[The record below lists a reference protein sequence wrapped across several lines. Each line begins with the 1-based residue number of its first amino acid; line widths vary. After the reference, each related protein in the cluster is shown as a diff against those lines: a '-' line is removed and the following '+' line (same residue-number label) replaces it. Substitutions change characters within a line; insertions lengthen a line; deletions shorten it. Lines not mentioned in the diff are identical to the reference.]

1 MRRPILTISTFQVL
15 SDGDPVQFEAVPQ
28 DSQDNPYYCS
38 WFASLVWKGKRPPF
52 EDPNLATGNT
62 LSVVGRRGSIG
73 STGSSESISTDG
85 SSESLAS
92 LPTSTPVENVERGV
106 GVIAKILDEAC
117 GLIWW
122 PIRPNHFQSVWFDR
136 KHTFLYGMN
145 LAQHDLGETFRQ
157 GEVFTK
163 DICKTPNV
171 LTIDIFQAT
180 LSISSVSGQMTPLPL
195 AGWRARCW

>member
-1 MRRPILTISTFQVL
+1 MFEESHVTFSSLQVL

-52 EDPNLATGNT
+52 EDPNLASGNT

-92 LPTSTPVENVERGV
+92 LPATAAPVENVERGV

-157 GEVFTK
+157 GGN
-163 DICKTPNV
+163 CKKFLSN
-171 LTIDIFQAT
+171 LDIFHFQAI
-180 LSISSVSGQMTPLPL
+180 LSISSVSGRMTQRRQD
-195 AGWRARCW
+195 GWRARCW

>member
-1 MRRPILTISTFQVL
+1 M
-15 SDGDPVQFEAVPQ
+15 
-28 DSQDNPYYCS
+28 
-38 WFASLVWKGKRPPF
+38 VWKGKRPPF
-52 EDPNLATGNT
+52 EDPSLASNSGNT

-85 SSESLAS
+85 SSESLSS
-92 LPTSTPVENVERGV
+92 LPLAPAVPVENVERGS

-122 PIRPNHFQSVWFDR
+122 PIRPNHYQSVWFDR

-157 GEVFTK
+157 GN
-163 DICKTPNV
+163 NV
-171 LTIDIFQAT
+171 LHILHQFVYTFPC
-180 LSISSVSGQMTPLPL
+180 SGDPVNFICVRTNDPAPTRWVARQVLVTDKGNSPTPPNAFNSTPPHL
-195 AGWRARCW
+195 AVGGPRPIGMLG